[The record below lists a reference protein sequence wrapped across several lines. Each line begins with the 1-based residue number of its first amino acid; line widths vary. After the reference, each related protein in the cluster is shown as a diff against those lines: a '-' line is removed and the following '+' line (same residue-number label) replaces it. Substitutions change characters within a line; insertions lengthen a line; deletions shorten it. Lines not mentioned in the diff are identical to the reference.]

1 MENELNDKSLE
12 EINGGGGREVSDGEI
27 NTVMY
32 VLSEMGISVT
42 RELVLR
48 LISTG
53 GSTLRDF
60 AKAHAQQNI
69 GMANL
74 IPLYD

>member
-48 LISTG
+48 LISAG

-60 AKAHAQQNI
+60 AKARAVKNAD
-69 GMANL
+69 MANL
-74 IPLYD
+74 IPVYD